1 MRYFQ
6 GRFGQ
11 GFGLYAL
18 TTDET
23 QMFRYVQELKT
34 WNRDSSAEDHYFFP
48 ELHDRDG
55 AIEFAEISRDEVYP
69 LIPLIPRFDRRDA
82 VQRRLSLHA
91 RGQLR
96 RSGAVLTSAEV
107 GLLTLPL
114 QQRVIT
120 NPALREL
127 IEVRSR
133 YRRWT
138 TVVLQSEDG
147 AARRQALKTI
157 RENRKLHTN
166 SVGDPLEVRHMIRT
180 YRIGQ
185 HTQQHVAIEA
195 KYAHTPPNTAGEGG
209 ADEHSDFS

>member
-6 GRFGQ
+6 GRCEQ

-34 WNRDSSAEDHYFFP
+34 WNRDSSAEDRYFFP
-48 ELHDRDG
+48 ELHDLSG
-55 AIEFAEISRDEVYP
+55 PIEFTEISRDEVYP
-69 LIPLIPRFDRRDA
+69 LIPTIARFDRRDA

-138 TVVLQSEDG
+138 TVVLQDEDG
-147 AARRQALKTI
+147 AARRQAMKTI
-157 RENRKLHTN
+157 RENQKLRTN
-166 SVGDPLEVRHMIRT
+166 SAGDPLEVRHAIRT

-185 HTQQHVAIEA
+185 QTQQHVAVEA
-195 KYAHTPPNTAGEGG
+195 KYEHSPASTAGEGG
-209 ADEHSDFS
+209 TDEHPDFN

>member
-6 GRFGQ
+6 GRCGQ

-48 ELHDRDG
+48 ELHDLSG
-55 AIEFAEISRDEVYP
+55 PIEFTEISRDEVYP
-69 LIPLIPRFDRRDA
+69 LIPTIARFDRRDA

-127 IEVRSR
+127 VEVRSR

-138 TVVLQSEDG
+138 TVVLQDEDG
-147 AARRQALKTI
+147 AARRQAMKTI
-157 RENRKLHTN
+157 RENQKLRTN
-166 SVGDPLEVRHMIRT
+166 SAGDPLEVRHAIRT

-185 HTQQHVAIEA
+185 QTQQHVAVEA
-195 KYAHTPPNTAGEGG
+195 KYEHSPASTAGEGG
-209 ADEHSDFS
+209 TDEHPDFN

>member
-6 GRFGQ
+6 GSCEQ
-11 GFGLYAL
+11 GNGLYVL
-18 TTDET
+18 NTDET
-23 QMFRYVQELKT
+23 EIYRYVQELKT
-34 WNRDSSAEDHYFFP
+34 WNRDTVAEDHYFFP
-48 ELHDRDG
+48 ELHEDTG
-55 AIEFAEISRDEVYP
+55 LIEFTEIDREEIYP
-69 LIPLIPRFDRRDA
+69 LIPAVARFDRRDE

-96 RSGAVLTSAEV
+96 RSGSVLTSAEV

-127 IEVRSR
+127 IEIRSR

-138 TVVLQSEDG
+138 AVVLQNEDSP
-147 AARRQALKTI
+147 ARRQAMKTI
-157 RENRKLHTN
+157 RENLKLRTN
-166 SVGDPLEVRHMIRT
+166 SVGEPLEVRHTTKT

-185 HTQQHVAIEA
+185 QTYRHVAVEA
-195 KYAHTPPNTAGEGG
+195 KYKHSPANTIDEGG
-209 ADEHSDFS
+209 TDEHTDFN